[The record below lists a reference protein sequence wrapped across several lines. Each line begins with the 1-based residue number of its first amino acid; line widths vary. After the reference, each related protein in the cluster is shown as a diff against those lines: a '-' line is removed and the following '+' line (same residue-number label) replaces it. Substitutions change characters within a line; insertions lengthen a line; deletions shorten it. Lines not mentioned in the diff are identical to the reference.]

1 MEEEKEEEE
10 DEDDDN
16 DEADGGG
23 GGRARGVVEL
33 DVDEALRPQLLAL
46 RRAVRQLRHPL
57 NFAPTFATQRV
68 ALRRAGFLPC
78 TVFIAFPLVPWLLAN
93 HENLDSS

>member
-1 MEEEKEEEE
+1 
-10 DEDDDN
+10 
-16 DEADGGG
+16 
-23 GGRARGVVEL
+23 VVEL

-46 RRAVRQLRHPL
+46 RRAVRKLRHPL
-57 NFAPTFATQRV
+57 NFAPTFATQRI
-68 ALRRAGFLPC
+68 ALRCAGFLPC